1 MKEPT
6 RSEGELVRL
15 KHLIARMRTTMQSLE
30 SAMSHPGIPFGDTG
44 VSVTANE
51 LVTCLARHD
60 AYLLAEGDAKG
71 SR

>member
-1 MKEPT
+1 
-6 RSEGELVRL
+6 
-15 KHLIARMRTTMQSLE
+15 MQSLE